1 MPRIACILN
10 PKARDGISSKSWPE
24 FETALTS
31 AGFEIDI
38 HETQRVGHAME
49 IAYDLLSG
57 DHDMIVAVGGDGTV
71 HEVASGL
78 RGSKKKMGILP
89 IGSGNDFARA
99 LGIPLFDV
107 QGAVDL
113 LANGADHSVGAVRAE
128 GPAATDLPQ
137 YKIPPPHPCNG
148 EANREGNLVR
158 WSFLEVDGGVTS
170 SVNRM
175 KIAGKF
181 SWIRGQAKYTAL
193 GIRAILGWKTQPAWM
208 RVNGGETQTVPLQGL
223 FVLSQCET
231 FGGGFKVTPG
241 AHPKRDHASLI
252 IGLGLSKMQMLA
264 VMGPLEKGEHVG
276 KWGKITMEDCTSFE
290 IGAVDSKGNPS
301 DTEPHSPPLFI
312 NVDGEA
318 CLTTPCTLQ
327 FHSDQLIVRGA
338 SRIPNE

>member
-24 FETALTS
+24 FETALTA
-31 AGFEIDI
+31 AGYEIDI
-38 HETQRVGHAME
+38 HETQHVGHAMS
-49 IAYDLLSG
+49 IAHDLLSD
-57 DHDMIVAVGGDGTV
+57 DHDMIVAVGGDGTA

-78 RGSKKKMGILP
+78 RDSGRTLGILP

-113 LANGADHSVGAVRAE
+113 LSNGTDHSVGAVRAE
-128 GPAATDLPQ
+128 GPAASDLPQ

-148 EANREGNLVR
+148 EPNREGNLVR
-158 WSFLEVDGGVTS
+158 WSFLEIDGGVTS

-208 RVNGGETQTVPLQGL
+208 RINGGETQTVPLQGL

-231 FGGGFKVTPG
+231 FGGGFRVAPG
-241 AHPKRDHASLI
+241 AHPKRDCASLI
-252 IGLGLSKMQMLA
+252 IGLGLSKLQMLA
-264 VMGPLEKGEHVG
+264 VMGPLEKGKHIG

-290 IGAVDSKGNPS
+290 IGAVDSEGQPS
-301 DTEPHSPPLFI
+301 QTQPHNPPLFI

-318 CLTTPCTLQ
+318 CLTTPCSLE
-327 FHSDQLIVRGA
+327 FHPHQLIVRGGTT
-338 SRIPNE
+338 IPNE

>member
-1 MPRIACILN
+1 
-10 PKARDGISSKSWPE
+10 
-24 FETALTS
+24 
-31 AGFEIDI
+31 
-38 HETQRVGHAME
+38 
-49 IAYDLLSG
+49 
-57 DHDMIVAVGGDGTV
+57 
-71 HEVASGL
+71 
-78 RGSKKKMGILP
+78 MGILP

-113 LANGADHSVGAVRAE
+113 LANGTDHSVGAVRAE
-128 GPAATDLPQ
+128 GPAADDLPQ
-137 YKIPPPHPCNG
+137 YKVPPPHPCNG

-252 IGLGLSKMQMLA
+252 IGLGLSKLQMLA
-264 VMGPLEKGEHVG
+264 VMGPLEKGKHVG

-290 IGAVDSKGNPS
+290 IGAVDSDGNPS
-301 DTEPHSPPLFI
+301 DTQPHSPPLFI

-318 CLTTPCTLQ
+318 CLTTPCSLQ
-327 FHSDQLIVRGA
+327 FHSDQLVVRGA
-338 SRIPNE
+338 STIPNE